1 MRRFSFLLIMFV
13 LLLAMLSPAP
23 LRAEEPAVVRAV
35 LFYSPTC
42 PHCHKVI
49 QEGLPP
55 IVDKYG
61 DQLQIVL
68 INTSVPGGAELYQAA
83 ADWGGIPANQRG
95 VPLLIVGDEMLFGDV
110 EIPARLPGIVDQG
123 LAEGGIDWPAFPG
136 MAEVITQIEAQQAQ
150 ATKTAQDG
158 DQSETSAAEQTDP
171 EATVAVAEAEADNAP
186 QPASAEQAPAVKPKE
201 DVAAISSTADY
212 VSVADMSISERLAVD
227 PVGSAIA
234 LIVLVLMIITVIV
247 VVVSW
252 IRNGL
257 PEDVSTGWRLWII
270 PVLMLIGIGV
280 AAYLAFVETTATEAV
295 CGPVGDCNAVQQSS
309 YARLF
314 GVLPI
319 GILGMLG
326 YIVMLALWFWQ
337 RYGPI
342 ARTEKT
348 AWMLPAVALI
358 GVLFSTYLTF
368 LEPFVIAAVCMWC
381 VTSAVIMTLL
391 LWLSYRWRI
400 PPAHASTA
408 HAANKQ
414 SASS

>member
-1 MRRFSFLLIMFV
+1 MRRFPFLFIVFV

-23 LRAEEPAVVRAV
+23 LRAEEPAVVRAI

-55 IVDKYG
+55 IVEKYG

-68 INTSVPGGAELYQAA
+68 INTTVPAGAELYQAA
-83 ADWGGIPANQRG
+83 ADWGGIPPNQRG
-95 VPLLIVGDEMLFGDV
+95 VPLLVVGDEMLFGDV
-110 EIPARLPGIVDQG
+110 EIPSRLPGIIDQG
-123 LAEGGIDWPAFPG
+123 LAEGGIDWPDFPG
-136 MAEVITQIEAQQAQ
+136 MAEVITQIEAQQAE
-150 ATKTAQDG
+150 ATKTAQAG
-158 DQSETSAAEQTDP
+158 DQSETGAAGQTDS
-171 EATVAVAEAEADNAP
+171 EATVAEAEPNNAP
-186 QPASAEQAPAVKPKE
+186 QSTSNEQTPGVAPE
-201 DVAAISSTADY
+201 ENVAALSSTADY
-212 VSVADMSISERLAVD
+212 ISVSNMSIPERLAVD
-227 PVGSAIA
+227 PLGSTIA
-234 LIVLVLMIITVIV
+234 LIVLGLMIITVIA

-252 IRNGL
+252 IRKGL
-257 PEDVSTGWRLWII
+257 PDDVATGWRLWII
-270 PVLMLIGIGV
+270 PVMMLIGIGV
-280 AAYLAFVETTATEAV
+280 AAYLAFVETTATEAI
-295 CGPVGDCNAVQQSS
+295 CGPVGNCNAVQQSP

-319 GILGMLG
+319 GILGMIG
-326 YIVMLALWFWQ
+326 YVVMLVLWFWQ
-337 RYGPI
+337 RYGPT

-348 AWMLPAVALI
+348 AWMLAAVALI
-358 GVLFSTYLTF
+358 GVLFSAYLTF

-400 PPAHASTA
+400 PPAHASAA
-408 HAANKQ
+408 HAPNKQ